1 MNDTLLDEIE
11 KIEQK
16 FDFKFPPIYK
26 NFLINLDEEV
36 YEIHDT
42 GICLYRADCLIER
55 NTTYNIQADEPNALM
70 IGQNGDLG
78 VFLRKESNEQIFTLD
93 LGALGSLDM
102 DLEGQDVNDF
112 MENIKLQYLDDE

>member
-1 MNDTLLDEIE
+1 MNDTLLDEIK

-26 NFLINLDEEV
+26 DFLLNLGTDIF
-36 YEIHDT
+36 EIGNT
-42 GICLYRADCLIER
+42 GICLYPADYLIER
-55 NTTYNIQADEPNALM
+55 NTTYDIQADEPNALM

-78 VFLRKESNEQIFTLD
+78 VFLRKESNEQIFTLG

-102 DLEGQDVNDF
+102 DLEGQDMNDF
-112 MENIKLQYLDDE
+112 MENIK